1 MFFKRFV
8 AFFVSFPI
16 PPKIGNQNNTH
27 FVSCNS
33 TRNGRWIFGFGK
45 ESLVS
50 LTRTMPAIKISHVVS
65 FSSEDAVH
73 RAENLLT
80 PK

>member
-1 MFFKRFV
+1 M
-8 AFFVSFPI
+8 
-16 PPKIGNQNNTH
+16 QL
-27 FVSCNS
+27 NS
-33 TRNGRWIFGFGK
+33 ERK
-45 ESLVS
+45 EGGYSDSERRVS